1 MRKKIK
7 QFAEQNLPQYMQEK
21 ADRMNLFE
29 EDVPPYTPVELPF
42 GPGCDP
48 AAVRKEILAT
58 FAREMYGEIPPCCD
72 ELSFSLRSEGSAF
85 DGLAIRKEIDITC
98 RHNGITRIFHL
109 LLYTPAQAKGKVPC
123 FFTLNFKGNHTTTF
137 DPEVTFFPFTPYTKS
152 PYAWLSDG
160 RASESERGIK
170 AFQWEY
176 ETVLKAGFAS
186 ATICYFDIFPDHPEG
201 YAESIMPMFYS
212 EEEYNS
218 PQRKSAAISAWSWG
232 VSRALD
238 VLTQLPEIDA
248 ERIAVAGLSRL
259 GKVALWAG
267 ANDERIKLSIS
278 ICSGTGGAKMTRR
291 YFGENME
298 WLENWRTYWFVPGF
312 FQYVCRDTEIP
323 FDQQQMMAC
332 IAPRKMLVA
341 SATNDAYA
349 DPEGEFLATK
359 AASKAWEFYGK
370 SAWDEDIAFP
380 EGGKAAGNADV
391 HYFRRIGEH
400 SFTPENWQDILEFV
414 KNSGF

>member
-1 MRKKIK
+1 
-7 QFAEQNLPQYMQEK
+7 
-21 ADRMNLFE
+21 
-29 EDVPPYTPVELPF
+29 
-42 GPGCDP
+42 
-48 AAVRKEILAT
+48 
-58 FAREMYGEIPPCCD
+58 
-72 ELSFSLRSEGSAF
+72 
-85 DGLAIRKEIDITC
+85 
-98 RHNGITRIFHL
+98 
-109 LLYTPAQAKGKVPC
+109 
-123 FFTLNFKGNHTTTF
+123 
-137 DPEVTFFPFTPYTKS
+137 
-152 PYAWLSDG
+152 
-160 RASESERGIK
+160 
-170 AFQWEY
+170 
-176 ETVLKAGFAS
+176 
-186 ATICYFDIFPDHPEG
+186 
-201 YAESIMPMFYS
+201 
-212 EEEYNS
+212 
-218 PQRKSAAISAWSWG
+218 
-232 VSRALD
+232 
-238 VLTQLPEIDA
+238 
-248 ERIAVAGLSRL
+248 
-259 GKVALWAG
+259 
-267 ANDERIKLSIS
+267 
-278 ICSGTGGAKMTRR
+278 
-291 YFGENME
+291 ME